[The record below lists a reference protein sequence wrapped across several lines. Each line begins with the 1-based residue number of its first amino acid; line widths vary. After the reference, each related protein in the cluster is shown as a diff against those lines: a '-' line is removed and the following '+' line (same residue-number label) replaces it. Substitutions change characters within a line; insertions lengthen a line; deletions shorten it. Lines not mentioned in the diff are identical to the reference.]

1 MSLMLGKMSEKKV
14 KNKTVNSR
22 NAFIGTSGVYL
33 FIMLILCLVI
43 KLFEPYSFIFKLLI
57 QLCFKSILVKD
68 TLYRTALS

>member
-33 FIMLILCLVI
+33 FIM
-43 KLFEPYSFIFKLLI
+43 FN
-57 QLCFKSILVKD
+57 
-68 TLYRTALS
+68 TLPSYQVV